1 MFLRG
6 ECMRI
11 AAASMP
17 LTIPDGDALRVYTK
31 ALKRHMKYEVMCVL
45 NNAHV
50 FANVRLLRY
59 LYDRCKFNAF
69 YKNCMC
75 HAVFVCR
82 MYV

>member
-1 MFLRG
+1 
-6 ECMRI
+6 MRI

-31 ALKRHMKYEVMCVL
+31 ALKRQMKYEVMRVL

-59 LYDRCKFNAF
+59 LYDKCKFNAC

-75 HAVFVCR
+75 NAVFVCR